1 MSDVAVGVE
10 SGVRV
15 EVIVRVRVIYTA
27 SGLESDPEESVPVSK
42 LTFEEE
48 HFLRILLTARLP
60 PSPPPTPLAI
70 VTKANSRANQ
80 NVGLLT
86 PQIVF
91 SFPAYP
97 PGGPPI
103 FSGGCP

>member
-42 LTFEEE
+42 FTFEEE
-48 HFLRILLTARLP
+48 LLT
-60 PSPPPTPLAI
+60 
-70 VTKANSRANQ
+70 
-80 NVGLLT
+80 
-86 PQIVF
+86 
-91 SFPAYP
+91 
-97 PGGPPI
+97 
-103 FSGGCP
+103 C

>member
-48 HFLRILLTARLP
+48 LFTCYPLIISRSH
-60 PSPPPTPLAI
+60 TPE
-70 VTKANSRANQ
+70 
-80 NVGLLT
+80 
-86 PQIVF
+86 
-91 SFPAYP
+91 
-97 PGGPPI
+97 
-103 FSGGCP
+103 